1 LRRQVIQVANAAG
14 MLLSDPVFYPTGKKL
29 LAKGHLL
36 SSEDVRLLVREG
48 YDEVPV
54 NVLEDSDVSEE
65 EAAVEIAMR
74 SALGS
79 LEIRI
84 GAGGRANLVATESC
98 CTLVDET
105 LLRQLNDSGVVTAAT
120 LPTLSFAFAEQRLA
134 TIKSAPFGVPR
145 RDYERTLAQMEKAG
159 AMLQARPVS
168 NPTIGVLY
176 SDPFD
181 GERARILFEGIMR
194 TRLERFG
201 MHAAFALAAKEE
213 DELLTRN
220 LQHLL
225 RARPTMVLMASTTAP
240 AGPDDVV
247 GQAIKRVGGDVERFM
262 APVEPG
268 NLLLLAYVGDIPIVA
283 APGCFRSPRA
293 NVVDLVLP
301 ALLAQLRLSGAD
313 IAALGHGGLLQ

>member
-1 LRRQVIQVANAAG
+1 

-36 SSEDVRLLVREG
+36 SPEDVRLLTREG

-54 NVLEDSDVSEE
+54 NVLEASDVSEE

-74 SALGS
+74 SAVGC

-84 GAGGRANLVATESC
+84 GAGGRANLVATDSC
-98 CTLVDET
+98 CALVDEV
-105 LLRQLNDSGVVTAAT
+105 LLRQLNSSGVVTAAT
-120 LPTLSFAFAEQRLA
+120 LPNLSFAFAEQRLA

-145 RDYERTLAQMEKAG
+145 PDYERTLAELDKAG
-159 AMLQARPVS
+159 PLLQARPVNS
-168 NPTIGVLY
+168 PTIGVLY

-181 GERARILFEGIMR
+181 AERARKLFEGIMR

-213 DELLTRN
+213 EEVLARN

-247 GQAIKRVGGDVERFM
+247 GRAIKRVGGDLECFM

-268 NLLLLAYVGDIPIVA
+268 NLLLLAYVGDVPIVA

-301 ALLAQLRLSGAD
+301 ALLTQHRLSGAD
-313 IAALGHGGLLQ
+313 ISALGHGGLLQ